1 MSMRSIFLF
10 CLSCLL
16 VPVMV
21 HAGSA
26 EQAELDDIDIRQ
38 ENINLQKDWAQYR
51 YEQAQHDCY
60 AKFFTTNCLDQA
72 RLLHRKEMREIRAQE
87 VLMHDRQ
94 RALKAILKDE
104 RDAQREIER
113 KDPSKATQRS
123 ENVKAYEQKQLD
135 KAKREEELE
144 KKRADAKGRA
154 EENKK
159 ASPF

>member
-1 MSMRSIFLF
+1 MRLF
-10 CLSCLL
+10 SLLFFYCLF
-16 VPVMV
+16 VPAMA
-21 HAGSA
+21 HEGPA

-72 RLLHRKEMREIRAQE
+72 RLVHRKEMREIRAQE

-104 RDAQREIER
+104 RDAQRDAER
-113 KDPSKATQRS
+113 KDPIKADQRT
-123 ENVKAYEQKQLD
+123 ENVKAYEQKQID
-135 KAKREEELE
+135 KANREAELE
-144 KKRADAKGRA
+144 KKRADAKDRA